1 MNFHHDLKFGVGHKL
16 QFRARMKTVQLKDTE
31 IVFLQNFVTLGI
43 ENTVSYT
50 YKVGLA
56 AECCRVKIV
65 IMTEYNS
72 NLNW

>member
-31 IVFLQNFVTLGI
+31 IIFLQNVLLW
-43 ENTVSYT
+43 VPYT

>member
-43 ENTVSYT
+43 ENTVSTIQYRT
-50 YKVGLA
+50 LTKWDWQPSVA
-56 AECCRVKIV
+56 V
-65 IMTEYNS
+65 
-72 NLNW
+72 